1 MVGACTPST
10 QVPVLVSDHV
20 RYLSIGGPA
29 QATIEVKRSRF
40 RCDLERV
47 TDEGSARATVER
59 VRAANRDARHHCTAF
74 ILGPEGA
81 IQRSND
87 DGEPSGTAG
96 APMLD
101 ALRGAGLTDVLA
113 VVTRWFGGVLLGT
126 GGLIRAYGEAVQ
138 TAVATA
144 QLVQVELRTELCLEV
159 GPADAARIENA
170 LRATGAAVSA
180 CWSAQSVDLR
190 LSVAP
195 DAIKGLTATVAALT
209 SGRGQLSV
217 VGQTW
222 VDLPR

>member
-1 MVGACTPST
+1 M
-10 QVPVLVSDHV
+10 SDPV
-20 RYLSIGGPA
+20 RYLSIAGPA

-74 ILGPEGA
+74 ILGPGGA
-81 IQRSND
+81 TQRSND

-101 ALRGAGLTDVLA
+101 VLRGAGLTDVLA

-138 TAVATA
+138 TAVASA

-159 GPADAARIENA
+159 GPADAARVENA

-195 DAIKGLTATVAALT
+195 DAIEGLTTTVAALT

-217 VGQTW
+217 VRQRW